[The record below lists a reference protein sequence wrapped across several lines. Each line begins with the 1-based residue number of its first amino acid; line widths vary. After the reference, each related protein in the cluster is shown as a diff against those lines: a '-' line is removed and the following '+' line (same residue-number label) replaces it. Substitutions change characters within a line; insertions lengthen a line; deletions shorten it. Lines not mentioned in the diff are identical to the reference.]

1 MSIPV
6 RSPGA
11 QLAFD
16 IEGILHQ
23 AAVEAAPPWAGAPL
37 HFTTAYYSPAELGAA
52 YAHWQFLHRHDSSH
66 AEQDVAPGNGGAG
79 WIQPR

>member
-6 RSPGA
+6 SIPDA

-16 IEGILHQ
+16 IEGILRQ

-52 YAHWQFLHRHDSSH
+52 FALAVPAQPRRHPRP
-66 AEQDVAPGNGGAG
+66 EQDVAPSNRGAE